1 MKKAIV
7 IGATSGMGRELA
19 KILAENNYM
28 VGLTGRRDQLLLQK
42 LAALRPRQVSLRDF
56 GGHDAGA
63 RYGDFER
70 Y

>member
-28 VGLTGRRDQLLLQK
+28 VGLTGRRDQLLLR
-42 LAALRPRQVSLRDF
+42 AATRNYCSVIYQEL
-56 GGHDAGA
+56 
-63 RYGDFER
+63 
-70 Y
+70 